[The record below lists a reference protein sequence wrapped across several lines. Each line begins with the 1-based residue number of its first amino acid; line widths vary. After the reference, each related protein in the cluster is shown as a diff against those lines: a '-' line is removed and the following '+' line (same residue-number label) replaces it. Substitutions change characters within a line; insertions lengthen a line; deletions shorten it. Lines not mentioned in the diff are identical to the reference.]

1 MVKLVKEEEIED
13 ELDVENIEGVGP
25 ATRDKF
31 YAAGIYDIR
40 QVLTFSPQDLVEIL
54 GISYDKAVEISN
66 KSRKKLTELGLMESS
81 FSVASEVLK
90 RRLSID
96 RITTGSNNLDSL
108 LGGGIEVG
116 ALTEFYGEFGSGKT
130 QICHT
135 LCVTV
140 QLPREKKGLNAG
152 AVYIDTENT
161 FRPERIES
169 IAKFRGLDPEQVLKR
184 IFVGK
189 VYNASHQELL
199 TREIPN
205 YIEREDCKLVI
216 VDSAMTHFRA
226 EYVGRSMLSERQQKL
241 NRYLHTLLR
250 LAEIYKVAVVITNQV
265 QAAPDVFFG
274 DPTKASGGHVM
285 AHASTYRIYLRKS
298 GKNRI
303 ARIVDSPYHAEA
315 DAIFT
320 LTEAGIGDP
329 EENSKK

>member
-1 MVKLVKEEEIED
+1 MVKLVKEEELED

-25 ATRDKF
+25 TTRDKF

-40 QVLTFSPQDLVEIL
+40 QILTFSPQDLVEIL
-54 GISYDKAVEISN
+54 GISYDKAVEILN
-66 KSRKKLTELGLMESS
+66 KARKKLTELGLMESS

-90 RRLSID
+90 RRLRID
-96 RITTGSNNLDSL
+96 RITTGSNNLDHL

-140 QLPREKKGLNAG
+140 QLPREKKGLDAG
-152 AVYIDTENT
+152 SVYIDTENT
-161 FRPERIES
+161 FRPERVET
-169 IAKFRGLDPEQVLKR
+169 IAKSRGLNPENVLKR

-205 YIEREDCKLVI
+205 YIERENCRLVI

-241 NRYLHTLLR
+241 NRYLHALLR

-265 QAAPDVFFG
+265 QTAPDVFFG
-274 DPTKASGGHVM
+274 DPTKASGGHIM

-303 ARIVDSPYHAEA
+303 ARIVDSPYHVEA

-320 LTEAGIGDP
+320 LTDAGIGDP
-329 EENSKK
+329 EENTKK